1 MDLKEMILISIFA
14 ALTAIGAFI
23 IIPLP
28 ISPVPITLQML
39 FTFLAGGLLGKK
51 GGFLSQLI
59 YLLLGAIGLPIFA
72 GGAGGVGA
80 LFGPTAGY
88 LYGFLI
94 AGFIAG
100 LGERRFLPKLISY
113 IVGLLIIYILGATG
127 LMINT
132 GMSINKALAS
142 GVLPFIPGDIIKVI
156 LAGYLTIKIPL
167 EEISNS
173 SESKS
178 TITTGD

>member
-1 MDLKEMILISIFA
+1 MEIKKMILISIFA

-28 ISPVPITLQML
+28 VSPVPITLQML

-51 GGFLSQLI
+51 GGFLSQVI
-59 YLLLGAIGLPIFA
+59 YLMIGAIGLPIYA
-72 GGAGGVGA
+72 GGTGGIGA

-88 LYGFLI
+88 LYGFLA

-100 LGERRFLPKLISY
+100 FGERKFWTKIISFSL
-113 IVGLLIIYILGATG
+113 GLMVIYIFGLIG

-132 GMSINKALAS
+132 GMTINKAFVS
-142 GVLPFIPGDIIKVI
+142 GVIPFIPGDILKIL

-167 EEISNS
+167 REIY
-173 SESKS
+173 KV
-178 TITTGD
+178 